1 MFKGVLL
8 KLYWVLCLA
17 SVLLCYTLTARGYP
31 LGALIG
37 SLASS
42 SSTRGGSS
50 GSFHK

>member
-1 MFKGVLL
+1 MLRGALL

-17 SVLLCYTLTARGYP
+17 SVVLCYSIAARGYP

-37 SLASS
+37 TLVSGASS
-42 SSTRGGSS
+42 RAGSS